1 MHRLTPA
8 LLAAAAL
15 TLTTAL
21 AGAAWAARAAA
32 TAPAPGADG
41 AAQQASLEVFMS
53 DTADGP
59 RRHSFGSATGS
70 VFAIV
75 AHTGAAGDRYR
86 VRVRDLSGIAVK
98 VMDTDALRGDGR
110 AAVEIKAGD
119 FVASYKGAVAAAGTL
134 LRDNGTKLAAKCASI
149 PTGNEFEEWRKDVL
163 STAESSRT
171 ATTEVT
177 KTLQA
182 VLAMPDAAPIE
193 GIQAA
198 VGQSSATLGEGH
210 AKLGDAKL
218 KLQPPTGRPDAP
230 AACALIGEA
239 AAKTIAGLDQGGAAL
254 NLLPAD
260 TAGWRLPKTQAI
272 YDNEQFRFCTQYTT
286 DIVAIKNNQP
296 ADTAAASSSWSVGDA
311 GPPALMFQSPRDV
324 GEAGK
329 LRLSYDGDADAM
341 YAQTVTVAGVNR
353 SASVAAFVT
362 DAQCIPVDGVEV
374 TFSVDPSTAG
384 SVTPAKV
391 TAADGVVQAAVASGN
406 EAALAK
412 VNAVVCVGPCGEGGT
427 QVKGSA
433 SFDVIGTTKNPD
445 LKIIPHTRL
454 NPLNSIAAYRKGQ
467 ISAFPKDAF
476 SRSVAPGTTMVVRI
490 QSGPGQLAYNRTR
503 IVNGRPVG
511 DEQVI
516 VVGKKADLVV
526 MDNGT
531 TRIPPTEP
539 GYSYG
544 NLYLQKGNDGEGK
557 LVLAA
562 EADGV
567 TQTLEYEIASRM
579 SIFMP
584 AAVKAYDIRIP
595 LPTPTR
601 RPLLPTETPGAQR

>member
-1 MHRLTPA
+1 MHRLSPA
-8 LLAAAAL
+8 LVAAL
-15 TLTTAL
+15 ALTTAL
-21 AGAAWAARAAA
+21 AGMSWASRAAA
-32 TAPAPGADG
+32 SAPAPGMDG
-41 AAQQASLEVFMS
+41 TAQQTSLEVFMS
-53 DTADGP
+53 DAADGP
-59 RRHSFGSATGS
+59 RRHSFASTTGS
-70 VFAIV
+70 VFAVV
-75 AHTGAAGDRYR
+75 AHTNAAGERYR
-86 VRVRDLSGIAVK
+86 IRIRDLSGITVK
-98 VMDTDALRGDGR
+98 VHDTDALRGDGR
-110 AAVEIKAGD
+110 ATVSVGAAD
-119 FVASYKGAVAAAGTL
+119 FVASYKGAVATAGTL
-134 LRDNGTKLAAKCASI
+134 LRENGTKLTAKCASI
-149 PTGNEFEEWRKDVL
+149 PSGSEFEEWRKDML
-163 STAESSRT
+163 STVESSRT

-182 VLAMPDAAPIE
+182 VLVMPDAGAIE

-218 KLQPPTGRPDAP
+218 KLQPATGRPDAP
-230 AACALIGEA
+230 AACTLLGEA
-239 AAKTIAGLDQGGAAL
+239 NAKTIAGLDQGDSAL
-254 NLLPAD
+254 ALLPAD
-260 TAGWRLPKTQAI
+260 TSGWRLPKTQAI
-272 YDNEQFRFCTQYTT
+272 YNGTQFRFCTQYTT
-286 DIVAIKNNQP
+286 DIAAIKNNQ
-296 ADTAAASSSWSVGDA
+296 AGDTAASSSWSVGDA

-341 YAQTVTVAGVNR
+341 YAQTVTVPGVNR
-353 SASVAAFVT
+353 SASVTAFVT
-362 DAQCIPVDGVEV
+362 DAQCIPVDGVDV
-374 TFSVDPSTAG
+374 TLSVEPSTAG
-384 SVTPAKV
+384 SVTPARV
-391 TAADGVVQAAVASGN
+391 TASDGVVQATVASGN

-412 VNAVVCVGPCGEGGT
+412 VNAVVCVGPCGEGGND
-427 QVKGSA
+427 VKGSA

-454 NPLNSIAAYRKGQ
+454 NPLSSVVAYRKGM

-490 QSGPGQLAYNRTR
+490 QSGPGELAYNRTR

-516 VVGKKADLVV
+516 VLGKKADLLV

-531 TRIPPTEP
+531 TRIPPGEP

-544 NLYLQKGNDGEGK
+544 NLYLQKGSDGEGK
-557 LVLAA
+557 LVLSA

-567 TQTLEYEIASRM
+567 SQTLEYEIASRM
-579 SIFMP
+579 SIYLP
-584 AAVKAYDIRIP
+584 IAAKSYDIRIP

-601 RPLLPTETPGAQR
+601 RPPLPTETPGAQSR